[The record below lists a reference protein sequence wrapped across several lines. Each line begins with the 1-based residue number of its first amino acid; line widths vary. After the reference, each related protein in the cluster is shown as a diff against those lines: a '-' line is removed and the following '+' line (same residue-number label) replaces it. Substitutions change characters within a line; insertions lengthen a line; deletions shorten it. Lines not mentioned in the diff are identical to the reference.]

1 MEIRDFFATFNVS
14 AAGLR
19 TQKNQL
25 AITAENIANATTTK
39 TSEGTPYRRKYL
51 LQRAIKGQQHFSGM
65 LNNAQVRL
73 ATSSSNHISGSRFLP
88 GDVNGKGEVAIEN
101 EVHESQHFKKVYDP
115 NHPDA
120 DEEGIVRFPDVNVIN
135 EMLELIGASRLYE
148 ANITMMNASKNL
160 ARRALEI

>member
-1 MEIRDFFATFNVS
+1 MEIRDFFSTFNIS

-25 AITAENIANATTTK
+25 AVTAENIANATTTR
-39 TSEGTPYRRKYL
+39 TNEGTPYRRKYL
-51 LQRAIKGQQHFSGM
+51 VKRAIKDQHHFAST

-73 ATSSSNHISGSRFLP
+73 ATSRSGHISGSRFLP
-88 GDVNGKGEVAIEN
+88 GAVNARGEVTLKN
-101 EVHESQHFKKVYDP
+101 EVMESKHFKEMYDP

-120 DEEGIVRFPDVNVIN
+120 DEKGIVRFPDVNVIN

-148 ANITMMNASKNL
+148 ANITVMNASKNL